1 MDATFGQDI
10 WYMSLI
16 HCDRIKFPQTMYRQM
31 MANPQLD
38 DYKKQTLVYKEHKT
52 EPRLNHRLAL
62 CS

>member
-16 HCDRIKFPQTMYRQM
+16 HCDRIKFPQTMYRQT

-52 EPRLNHRLAL
+52 
-62 CS
+62 